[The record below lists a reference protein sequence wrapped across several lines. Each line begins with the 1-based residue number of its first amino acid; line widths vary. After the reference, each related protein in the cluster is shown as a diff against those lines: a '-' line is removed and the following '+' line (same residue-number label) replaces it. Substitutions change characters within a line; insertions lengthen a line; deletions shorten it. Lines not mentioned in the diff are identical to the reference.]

1 MLVRLGTSEEKRI
14 RAGPVLATPLFV
26 NTGTLLVGM
35 TMRITAVLFTL
46 LFTKEAGV
54 VAVQLGTVHTTGARW
69 FHVINDPIV
78 ASANVLVTKHL
89 PVPAPPLGCLV
100 GGKVLEL
107 AAVILGHVTEVL
119 LIEESLVEDITLIEH
134 VHTDIVVVVV
144 VVVVGCG
151 TVEDHC
157 EEEKNE
163 RQREKLHGLF
173 CCSIRLFVR
182 FDCVCSNCG
191 N

>member
-1 MLVRLGTSEEKRI
+1 M
-14 RAGPVLATPLFV
+14 
-26 NTGTLLVGM
+26 
-35 TMRITAVLFTL
+35 
-46 LFTKEAGV
+46 
-54 VAVQLGTVHTTGARW
+54 
-69 FHVINDPIV
+69 INDPLV
-78 ASANVLVTKHL
+78 ASANVLAAKHL
-89 PVPAPPLGCLV
+89 LVPAPPLGCLV

-107 AAVILGHVTEVL
+107 AAVILGHVMEVL

-144 VVVVGCG
+144 VVVGCGCG

-173 CCSIRLFVR
+173 CCWVCFG
-182 FDCVCSNCG
+182 FDCVCVFELCAVKQEGRRAETETGKEQDQREWVLLLCLSCLVCFVWTCLVRVVPSSCCLFG
-191 N
+191 KEQSMGVGG